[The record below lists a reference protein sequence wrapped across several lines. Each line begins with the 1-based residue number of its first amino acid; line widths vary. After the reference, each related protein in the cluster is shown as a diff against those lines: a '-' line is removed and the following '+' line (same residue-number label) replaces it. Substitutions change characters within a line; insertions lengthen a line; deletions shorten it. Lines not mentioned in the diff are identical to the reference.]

1 MVRHYRYYRVLLYRR
16 TRLLLTEEDTDTQ
29 GRVED
34 LEDPKDQDN
43 EQFRLWVKNTLK
55 PVKSLSVLIL
65 SFLPPL
71 V

>member
-43 EQFRLWVKNTLK
+43 EQVRL
-55 PVKSLSVLIL
+55 
-65 SFLPPL
+65 
-71 V
+71 

>member
-16 TRLLLTEEDTDTQ
+16 MRLLLTEEDTDTQ

-43 EQFRLWVKNTLK
+43 EQFRL
-55 PVKSLSVLIL
+55 
-65 SFLPPL
+65 
-71 V
+71 